1 MGAIGDVSGALQS
14 DQEFRRDS
22 KRLFKALQCIAI
34 PVQPLECQTAS
45 GKEPRIGGLLFQS
58 QLDLLE
64 KSLRFD
70 ITLLIQYSELRKQRY
85 QECGNEKQGSA
96 LQPIVLRE
104 GKCGGGREQ
113 VRPHPHTSED
123 YASAH
128 LDNPRVV
135 RIGRLPEIRVV
146 QVSVD
151 AL

>member
-1 MGAIGDVSGALQS
+1 MGAIGDVSGALQR

-34 PVQPLECQTAS
+34 AVQPLECQTTS
-45 GKEPRIGGLLFQS
+45 CKEPRIRGLLLQS

-64 KSLRFD
+64 KALCFG
-70 ITLLIQYSELRKQRY
+70 ITLLVLPGELRKQYY

-104 GKCGGGREQ
+104 ENVGWARTS
-113 VRPHPHTSED
+113 RPHPHTSED

-135 RIGRLPEIRVV
+135 RIGRLPEIRIV

>member
-1 MGAIGDVSGALQS
+1 MGAIGDLCGTLQR

-70 ITLLIQYSELRKQRY
+70 ITLLIQSSELRKQRY

-96 LQPIVLRE
+96 LNSIVRRE
-104 GKCGGGREQ
+104 RKRGVRREQ
-113 VRPHPHTSED
+113 IAAAPANQNT
-123 YASAH
+123 
-128 LDNPRVV
+128 
-135 RIGRLPEIRVV
+135 IRAP
-146 QVSVD
+146 S
-151 AL
+151 

>member
-1 MGAIGDVSGALQS
+1 MGAIADLCGTLQR

-45 GKEPRIGGLLFQS
+45 CKEPRIRGLLLQS
-58 QLDLLE
+58 QFDLLE

-70 ITLLIQYSELRKQRY
+70 ITLLILSSELRKQRY

-96 LQPIVLRE
+96 LNSIVLRE
-104 GKCGGGREQ
+104 GKRRVRREQ
-113 VRPHPHTSED
+113 IAPTPGRSKHYTS
-123 YASAH
+123 AQLNNA
-128 LDNPRVV
+128 RVV
-135 RIGRLPEIRVV
+135 SISGLPEIRVV
-146 QVSVD
+146 QVSIN